1 MQNEETEKDEHHEE
15 VKKQMAIHGDICGDM
30 NIVLRMEAELS
41 TIPVLSVCVFSSSAA
56 FFFIFVDSARH
67 NEFVTRHDRALLAF
81 ESRFRFN
88 PDRNSFI

>member
-1 MQNEETEKDEHHEE
+1 
-15 VKKQMAIHGDICGDM
+15 MAIHGDICGDM
-30 NIVLRMEAELS
+30 NIRMKS
-41 TIPVLSVCVFSSSAA
+41 WSGTIFL
-56 FFFIFVDSARH
+56 ARH

>member
-1 MQNEETEKDEHHEE
+1 MKKLKKMNRK
-15 VKKQMAIHGDICGDM
+15 KKQMAIHGDICGDM
-30 NIVLRMEAELS
+30 NIRMRA
-41 TIPVLSVCVFSSSAA
+41 SAIL
-56 FFFIFVDSARH
+56 FFLARH